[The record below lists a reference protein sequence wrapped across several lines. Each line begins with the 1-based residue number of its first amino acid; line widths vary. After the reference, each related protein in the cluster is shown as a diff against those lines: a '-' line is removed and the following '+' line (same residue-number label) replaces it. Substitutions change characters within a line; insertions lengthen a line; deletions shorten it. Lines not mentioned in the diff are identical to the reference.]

1 VVRRER
7 VIACGKVENGERCG
21 EEGQIKGEMKRKRV

>member
-1 VVRRER
+1 VRRER
-7 VIACGKVENGERCG
+7 VIACRKVENGERYG